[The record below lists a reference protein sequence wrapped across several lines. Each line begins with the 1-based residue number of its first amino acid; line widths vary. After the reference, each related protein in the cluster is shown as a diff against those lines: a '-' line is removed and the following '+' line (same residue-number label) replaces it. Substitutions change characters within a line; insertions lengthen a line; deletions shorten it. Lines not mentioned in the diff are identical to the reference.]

1 MTSIV
6 RLLEGLKINTKLA
19 LASGGLLLVVFVV
32 GIQSIYGMRLQA
44 AEIQRMYSDELL
56 GISHIKEANIQLITV
71 ARAVRQMALSPDLGT
86 RKDALVQLTLA
97 RNQLQQELVES
108 ERHFF
113 RAEGKQLLKDIR
125 DELVLYMVNVDQAQ
139 SLIEQ
144 ESTFQTSK
152 ISSFLLS
159 TDNVK
164 VFQTTDKLMDAL
176 VDHKE
181 RAALQSAQ
189 DAAAFSASVER
200 WTLLLLFLGAG
211 CGIGFGLLVGAS
223 VRQPNDRLRKS
234 VERLAEGD
242 FNVTIP
248 HQDFENEIGAMA
260 QSLQVLQTVAI
271 EADVLRW
278 VKTSLFELGSAV
290 QAIEELDEFASVLMR
305 QLTPLVGAQVG
316 VLYALEDADNQFNL
330 VGGWGYSPNAP
341 LLTRFGLGEGLL
353 GQCARDG
360 KSLEFGQAEGTG
372 LRIQSGLIDAPAC
385 QIRIVP
391 VLGNAGLTLAVIE
404 LASMA
409 PSQPQHEALLKEV
422 LPLIALNLEINARNR
437 IARRLLEQT
446 QAQALEL
453 EAARGKAEDAT
464 RTKSEFLANMS
475 HEIRTPMN
483 AVIGLSHLALRT
495 DMTPKQRDYLQKI
508 HSEGSALLGVINDI
522 LDFSKIEAGM
532 MGLEEA
538 PFWLDD
544 LLDGI
549 SLLVSPKAQEKGLEL
564 LVRIAP
570 DVPLDLV
577 GDGLRLRQILINL
590 LGNAIKFTAAGHVKV
605 DVHCAAPEGD
615 PLTLEVTIEDTG
627 VGITEDQCK
636 KLFVAFNQADTSTT
650 RKYGGT
656 GLGLAISRRFVEMM
670 GGSIAVQSEV
680 GVGSTFTFN
689 VQLGRSHQARQE
701 NMSREV
707 ARGMRVLVVDD
718 NANARQ
724 ILCEQLRAL
733 GMRVDDAA
741 NGKDCLM
748 AVQREDDSDPYA
760 IILMD
765 WQMPGLNGVKT
776 TDAVM
781 HDLTLQ
787 HRPTVIIV
795 TAFGA
800 DEVREEGGRAGAKAF
815 VDKPVSQSRLWDTL
829 AEVIYPHQSCAAPT
843 ATAFD
848 TLRFPGMRV
857 LLVEDNDIN
866 QQIACELLEA
876 LEVEVTV
883 AENGQ
888 QALDLL
894 TATPDPLPWA
904 LVFMDLQMPVL
915 DGHQATLA
923 IRQQARFDHL
933 PIIAMTAHA
942 MEDEVRRCLAEGMN
956 HHLSKPIDPNA
967 LVESLRRWGAYDGSA
982 PRLAELPAEKTQSEV
997 GAPIAIAGIDTV
1009 QGLNNCLGNVKLYL
1023 SLLEKFHAA
1032 LLRTATQTREALHQ
1046 RDYVSAQRAVH
1057 TLKGISFNLGADACG
1072 ALCKAAEAAL
1082 KERMPA
1088 QQFALQLQALEQVSE
1103 ELAHQIAQ
1111 ALAPHTATAL
1121 APQKQA
1127 YSRDLLASVCCK
1139 LLTLLQAGDAE
1150 AELYVEEHAQVLHA
1164 AFGSG
1169 YGALLRQVQLFEF
1182 AEALSNL
1189 AGLMQVAGVPED

>member
-32 GIQSIYGMRLQA
+32 GIQSIYSMRLQA
-44 AEIQRMYSDELL
+44 AEIQRMYSEELL
-56 GISHIKEANIQLITV
+56 GVSHIKEANNQLLVV
-71 ARAVRQMALSPDLGT
+71 ARALRQMALSPSL
-86 RKDALVQLTLA
+86 DARQIAQIELA
-97 RNQLQQELVES
+97 SARSQLQQELLECDK
-108 ERHFF
+108 HFF
-113 RAEGKQLLKDIR
+113 RAEGKQLLKEIR
-125 DELVLYMVNVDQAQ
+125 AELILYMANVDRAQA
-139 SLIEQ
+139 LIEQ
-144 ESTFQTSK
+144 ESSFHTSR

-159 TDNVK
+159 SDNVK
-164 VFQTTDKLMDAL
+164 VFQTVDKLMDAL
-176 VDHKE
+176 VSHKE
-181 RAALQSAQ
+181 SAAKQAAQ
-189 DAAAFSASVER
+189 DAAAFSASVEH
-200 WTLLLLFLGAG
+200 WTLMLLVVGTA
-211 CGIGFGLLVGAS
+211 CGVGFGLLVGAS
-223 VRQPNDRLRKS
+223 VRRPNERLRES
-234 VERLAEGD
+234 VGRLAGGD
-242 FNVTIP
+242 FKITIP
-248 HQDFENEIGAMA
+248 HQDFDNEIGAMA

-290 QAIEELDEFASVLMR
+290 QAIEELGEFASVLMR

-316 VLYALEDADNQFNL
+316 VLYALEGADNQFRL
-330 VGGWGYSPNAP
+330 AGGWGQSPGAA
-341 LLTRFGLGEGLL
+341 LLSHFSLDDGLL

-360 KSLEFGQAEGTG
+360 KPLAIQQAAGSG
-372 LRIQSGLIDAPAC
+372 LRIQSGLIESPAC
-385 QIRIVP
+385 EVRIIP
-391 VLGNAGLTLAVIE
+391 VLGNSGLTLAVIE

-422 LPLIALNLEINARNR
+422 LPLIALNLEIIARNG
-437 IARRLLEQT
+437 IARSLLEQT
-446 QAQALEL
+446 QAQALQL

-464 RTKSEFLANMS
+464 RAKSEFLANMS

-508 HSEGSALLGVINDI
+508 HSEGSALLAVINDI

-532 MGLEEA
+532 MGLENA

-570 DVPLDLV
+570 DVPLGLV
-577 GDGLRLRQILINL
+577 GDGLRLRQVLINL

-605 DVHCAAPEGD
+605 DVHCVAPTDD

-627 VGITEDQCK
+627 VGISEAQCK

-670 GGSIAVQSEV
+670 GGSIAVHSEM
-680 GVGSTFTFN
+680 GVGSTFTFS
-689 VQLGRSHQARQE
+689 VQLGRSHEARQE
-701 NMSREV
+701 NVSREV

-718 NANARQ
+718 NSNARQ
-724 ILCEQLRAL
+724 ILCEQLGAL

-748 AVQREDDSDPYA
+748 AVQREDAGDPYS

-765 WQMPGLNGVKT
+765 WQMPGLNGVKAT
-776 TDAVM
+776 QAVM
-781 HDLTLQ
+781 HDLSLQ
-787 HRPTVIIV
+787 HRPSVIMV

-800 DEVREEGGRAGAKAF
+800 DEVREEGARAGATAF
-815 VDKPVSQSRLWDTL
+815 IDKPVSQSRLWDTL
-829 AEVIYPHQSCAAPT
+829 AEVIYPHQSRVDTRIAS
-843 ATAFD
+843 FD

-876 LEVEVTV
+876 LDVEVDV

-894 TATPDPLPWA
+894 AAAPDPLPWA

-923 IRQQARFDHL
+923 IRQQARFNHL

-942 MEDEVRRCLAEGMN
+942 MEDEVQRCLAEGMN

-967 LVESLRRWGAYDGSA
+967 LVECLRRWGAYDGGA
-982 PRLAELPAEKTQSEV
+982 QPLAEPPVETAQPEV
-997 GAPIAIAGIDTV
+997 GVTITVAGINTV
-1009 QGLNNCLGNVKLYL
+1009 QGLKNCLGNVKLYL

-1032 LLRTATQTREALHQ
+1032 LLRTATQTREALYQ
-1046 RDYVSAQRAVH
+1046 QDYLSAQRAVH
-1057 TLKGISFNLGADACG
+1057 MLKGISFNLGADACG
-1072 ALCKAAEAAL
+1072 ALCKVAEAAL
-1082 KERMPA
+1082 KERMPVP
-1088 QQFALQLQALEQVSE
+1088 QFEPQLQALEHVSV
-1103 ELAHQIAQ
+1103 ELARQIAQ
-1111 ALAPHTATAL
+1111 ALAPHAA
-1121 APQKQA
+1121 
-1127 YSRDLLASVCCK
+1127 LASVPQAQEFSSEELETACLR
-1139 LLTLLQAGDAE
+1139 LLALLQVSDADAE
-1150 AELYVEEHAQVLHA
+1150 VLVEEHAHLLRS

-1169 YGALLRQVQLFEF
+1169 YGALLRQVQHFEF
-1182 AEALSNL
+1182 EEARTNL
-1189 AGLMQVAGVPED
+1189 TNLMQVAGVMLE

>member
-32 GIQSIYGMRLQA
+32 GIQSIYSMRLQA
-44 AEIQRMYSDELL
+44 AEIQRMYSYELL
-56 GISHIKEANIQLITV
+56 GISHIKEADVQLMTV
-71 ARAVRQMALSPDLGT
+71 ARALRQMALSPDLVT
-86 RKDALVQLTLA
+86 RRDALEQLSLA
-97 RNQLQQELVES
+97 RNQLQQELIES

-113 RAEGKQLLKDIR
+113 RAEGKQLLKAIHDQ
-125 DELVLYMVNVDQAQ
+125 LVLYMLNVDHAQ

-152 ISSFLLS
+152 VSTFLLS
-159 TDNVK
+159 PDNVE
-164 VFQTTDKLMDAL
+164 VFHATEILMDSL
-176 VDHKE
+176 VGHKE
-181 RAALQSAQ
+181 NAARQ
-189 DAAAFSASVER
+189 AAEEAATFSASVER
-200 WTLLLLFLGAG
+200 WTLLLLVVGAA
-211 CGIGFGLLVGAS
+211 CGVGFGLLVGAS
-223 VRQPNDRLRKS
+223 VRRPNERLRKS
-234 VERLAEGD
+234 VERLAGGD
-242 FNVTIP
+242 FKVAIP
-248 HQDFENEIGAMA
+248 YQDFDNEIGAMA

-278 VKTSLFELGSAV
+278 IKTSLFELGSAV
-290 QAIEELDEFASVLMR
+290 QAIEELDEFANVLMSW
-305 QLTPLVGAQVG
+305 LTPLAGAQVG
-316 VLYALEDADNQFNL
+316 VMYALEDSDNQFRL
-330 VGGWGYSPNAP
+330 AGGCGHSPGAA
-341 LLTRFGLGEGLL
+341 LLSHFCLGEGLL

-360 KSLEFGQAEGTG
+360 ESLMVKQVEGTG
-372 LRIQSGLIDAPAC
+372 LRIQSGLIDSPAC
-385 QIRIVP
+385 EVRIVP
-391 VLGNAGLTLAVIE
+391 VRGNSGLTLAVIE
-404 LASMA
+404 LASVA
-409 PSQPQHEALLKEV
+409 PSQPHQEALLREV
-422 LPLIALNLEINARNR
+422 LPLIALNLEIIGRNR
-437 IARRLLEQT
+437 VARSLLEQT

-464 RTKSEFLANMS
+464 RAKSEFLANMS

-508 HSEGSALLGVINDI
+508 HSEGSVLLGVINDI

-532 MGLEEA
+532 MSLENA
-538 PFWLDD
+538 PFWLDE

-570 DVPLDLV
+570 DVPLGLV
-577 GDGLRLRQILINL
+577 GDGLRLRQVLINL
-590 LGNAIKFTAAGHVKV
+590 MGNAIKFTASGHVRV
-605 DVHCAAPEGD
+605 DVQCAAPADD

-627 VGITEDQCK
+627 VGISEEQCK
-636 KLFVAFNQADTSTT
+636 KLFVAFNQADTSIT

-680 GVGSTFTFN
+680 GVGSTFTFSI
-689 VQLGRSHQARQE
+689 QLDRSQEARQD
-701 NMSREV
+701 NISREM

-724 ILCEQLRAL
+724 ILCEQLGAL
-733 GMRVDDAA
+733 GMRVDEAA

-748 AVQREDDSDPYA
+748 AVQREDASDPYA

-765 WQMPGLNGVKT
+765 WQMPGLNGVHAT
-776 TDAVM
+776 RAVM
-781 HDLTLQ
+781 HDLSLQ
-787 HRPTVIIV
+787 HRPNVIMV

-800 DEVREEGGRAGAKAF
+800 DEVREEGSRAGATAF
-815 VDKPVSQSRLWDTL
+815 IDKPVSQSRLWDSL
-829 AEVIYPHQSCAAPT
+829 AEAIYPLQSHAAPIP
-843 ATAFD
+843 AAID

-876 LEVEVTV
+876 LEVEVTI

-894 TATPDPLPWA
+894 TAAPDPLPWA

-967 LVESLRRWGAYDGSA
+967 LVESLHQWGAYDSSA
-982 PRLAELPAEKTQSEV
+982 RRQSESFVAKAQPDV
-997 GAPIAIAGIDTV
+997 GAGITIAGMNTV
-1009 QGLNNCLGNVKLYL
+1009 QGLKNCRGNVKLYL

-1032 LLRTATQTREALHQ
+1032 LLRTAPQTREALLEQ
-1046 RDYVSAQRAVH
+1046 DYTSAQRAVH

-1072 ALCKAAEAAL
+1072 VLCVGAETAL
-1082 KERMPA
+1082 KQRMPVL
-1088 QQFALQLQALEQVSE
+1088 QFGPQLQALEHMSE
-1103 ELAHQIAQ
+1103 ELARQIAKALLRQVSLLPASQGQ
-1111 ALAPHTATAL
+1111 AF
-1121 APQKQA
+1121 
-1127 YSRDLLASVCCK
+1127 SREVLGTVCMKLLA
-1139 LLTLLQAGDAE
+1139 LLQASDAE
-1150 AELYVEEHAQVLHA
+1150 AEVHVEDHAQMLRS

-1169 YGALLRQVQLFEF
+1169 YGALLRQVQHFEF
-1182 AEALSNL
+1182 EEARSNL
-1189 AGLMQVAGVPED
+1189 TGLMQVAGVPVD